1 MILAAHPKMK
11 PFLVQTPVDEPE
23 DILNTVVALRTNQN
37 ADYVNEKQD
46 SNTLPGG
53 SSACLFIAS
62 AACNYFVDG
71 EDRVQ
76 ESPPHT
82 HTPHTPFPLP

>member
-1 MILAAHPKMK
+1 MILAAHPKME
-11 PFLVQTPVDEPE
+11 PFLVQTPVDGPE
-23 DILNTVVALRTNQN
+23 HINNPVVALMTNQN
-37 ADYVNEKQD
+37 PDYVNEKQD

-76 ESPPHT
+76 ESPLP